1 MAAGSVAAIA
11 GCGGPGTLAVSAVP
25 SPAPAVAA
33 VCARLVAALP
43 EKVDDLNRRS
53 VSPPANVAA
62 WGTDVVV
69 VLRCG
74 VGQPKALTQTSQ
86 LTSVNE
92 VDWFPEER
100 PDALVFTTVGRG
112 ANVELTIPRAHDPQI
127 GPVVD
132 VAAAM
137 QRANPSL
144 PTG

>member
-1 MAAGSVAAIA
+1 
-11 GCGGPGTLAVSAVP
+11 
-25 SPAPAVAA
+25 
-33 VCARLVAALP
+33 VCTRLVDALP
-43 EKVDDLNRRS
+43 DRVDDLKRRT
-53 VSPPANVAA
+53 VDPPANVAA

-74 VGQPKALTQTSQ
+74 VDRPKALTQTSQ

-100 PDALVFTTVGRG
+100 PDAFIFTTIGRG
-112 ANVELTIPRAHDPQI
+112 ANVELTIPRTHDPQI

-132 VAAAM
+132 VAEAM
-137 QRANPSL
+137 QRANPTI